1 MFLVK
6 WRLCT
11 FFLTLAVWG
20 ILTAHCLDDGS
31 ENRPR
36 KEKRLH
42 LQNKIDSASGGN
54 VNDLNG
60 DISNQILGNDW
71 QLVEEREREGEC
83 QGTREKVGKCRFWED
98 FN

>member
-1 MFLVK
+1 ML
-6 WRLCT
+6 
-11 FFLTLAVWG
+11 
-20 ILTAHCLDDGS
+20 
-31 ENRPR
+31 
-36 KEKRLH
+36 

-83 QGTREKVGKCRFWED
+83 QGTRDKVGNCRFWED